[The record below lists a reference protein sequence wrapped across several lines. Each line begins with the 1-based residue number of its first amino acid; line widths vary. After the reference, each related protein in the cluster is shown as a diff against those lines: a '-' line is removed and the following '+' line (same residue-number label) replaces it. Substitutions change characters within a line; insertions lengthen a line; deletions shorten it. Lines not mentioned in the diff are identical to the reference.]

1 MRITTDRRSTPAP
14 ADQWLVGL
22 RFRATRT
29 GGTWHYFV
37 IDDTAE
43 GADAVAAAIRRA
55 AARDRTTADPAPTI
69 TDLDVRRLRRSPLG
83 QVYLEPGPRPPSP
96 PGAR

>member
-1 MRITTDRRSTPAP
+1 MRVTTDRLSTPVP

-29 GGTWHYFV
+29 GETWHYFV

-43 GADAVAAAIRRA
+43 AADAAAAAIRRA
-55 AARDRTTADPAPTI
+55 AARDRAAADPAPPI

-83 QVYLEPGPRPPSP
+83 QVYLEPGTRPPSP
-96 PGAR
+96 PRAR